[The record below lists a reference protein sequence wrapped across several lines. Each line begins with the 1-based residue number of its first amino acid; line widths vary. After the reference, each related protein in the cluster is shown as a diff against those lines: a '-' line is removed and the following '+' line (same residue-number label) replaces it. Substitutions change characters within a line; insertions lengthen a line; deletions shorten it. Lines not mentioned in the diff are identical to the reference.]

1 MFSRCPE
8 DVCKMSWCLVGKF
21 CQNLTETHYL
31 NHNDYGNLCFLCVAI
46 AFNFIIGV
54 LLCSQARQ
62 VLLKGLCLLQNI
74 FKIIL

>member
-1 MFSRCPE
+1 MFKTFSRCPE

-21 CQNLTETHYL
+21 CQNSTEPHNL

-54 LLCSQARQ
+54 PL
-62 VLLKGLCLLQNI
+62 VLPSKTSTIEGSVSASKHI
-74 FKIIL
+74 